1 MKQPNLVK
9 AFKRG
14 LEAYQNG
21 SKAFTLVMDKTAEK
35 QRNNSVLHVSD
46 LKHTMDLCPRQLFL
60 KLHNAEK
67 QEVEYN
73 RKLMFSQGDINHLL
87 AAQFIEYGL
96 DDYWTITGIEESVKG
111 LGLIGRYDMSIR
123 GKQGETYIVDFKSSR
138 GGNFKYL
145 DNRGASE
152 RDVLQVQG
160 YLAITKYDAGILF
173 YIDRE
178 GQNGVRQFAVNYNS
192 LIYDD
197 IRTRVEELQ
206 IHATNKAK
214 TLEPSLKVR
223 ENKGDNSIYLKSDW
237 RCGYCDYYGVSCE
250 GDMSAEMREIS
261 GIVAK
266 QNEEGIYAY
275 KEKYETL
282 LPLIRRLYNE

>member
-14 LEAYQNG
+14 LKAYQNG
-21 SKAFTLVMDKTAEK
+21 SKAFTLIMDKTAEK

-46 LKHTMDLCPRQLFL
+46 LKYTMDLCPRQLFL

-67 QEVEYN
+67 QDIEYN
-73 RKLMFSQGDINHLL
+73 RKLMFSQGDVNHLL
-87 AAQFIEYGL
+87 AAQFIKYGL

-145 DNRGASE
+145 DDRGASE

-160 YLAITKYDAGILF
+160 YLAITGYDAGILF

-178 GQNGVRQFAVNYNS
+178 GQNGVRQFAVEKTNEQ
-192 LIYDD
+192 D
-197 IRTRVEELQ
+197 IKSRVAELEIQ
-206 IHATNKAK
+206 MTNKPK
-214 TLEPSLKVR
+214 RLTPSLKIR

-250 GDMSAEMREIS
+250 GGRCN
-261 GIVAK
+261 V
-266 QNEEGIYAY
+266 
-275 KEKYETL
+275 
-282 LPLIRRLYNE
+282 